1 MELAGILF
9 GILFISLFLGVP
21 IAISLGVAASLTMFF
36 TGNVQYLASVP
47 ARMFTQLDSFTL
59 MAVPFFILAGNIMAE
74 GGISDRLI
82 SFIEILLKRLPG
94 RLSCICVVASGFFGA
109 ISGSNPATVAAI
121 GGICAP
127 KMIEKGYSREDAAA
141 VAASAGT
148 LGVVIPPSIPMVT
161 YAVTASV
168 SVTAMFKAGWI
179 PGIMLCIGMCLAN
192 MFWYRECDAADRT
205 KYPLKEYADRFVK
218 AILALLMPII
228 ILGGIYA
235 GVFTPTESASV
246 ACVYALIVSIF
257 VFREVDAKS
266 LYRIFADSCV
276 SSAVVL
282 FVVSMSAPFGW
293 FMTTENIPTILSS
306 TILSVFTHKLVILF
320 VMNLLLLFLGC
331 FLETQS
337 IILLV
342 TPILLPIASA
352 LGVSGVALGL
362 IIIVNT
368 SIGMITPPMAVNL
381 FVATGVCRTT
391 IGAVS
396 KKIVKYLILEFIILQ
411 IYMYVPVLLGFTIG
425 CMRRGD
431 RSTRRCFH
439 SSGAISSPTGA
450 G

>member
-1 MELAGILF
+1 MGMAGILF
-9 GILFISLFLGVP
+9 GILFLSLFIGVP
-21 IAISLGVAASLTMFF
+21 IAISLGVAASLTMML
-36 TGNVQYLASVP
+36 TNNAQYLASIP
-47 ARMFTQLDSFTL
+47 TRMFTQLDSFTL

-82 SFIEILLKRLPG
+82 SFFELLLKRLPG

-141 VAASAGT
+141 IAASSGT

-168 SVTAMFKAGWI
+168 SVTAMFEAGWI
-179 PGIMLCIGMCLAN
+179 PGIMLIVGLCIGN
-192 MFWYRECDAADRT
+192 MFWYKHCDSVDKT
-205 KYPLKEYADRFVK
+205 KYPVKVYVDRFVK

-235 GVFTPTESASV
+235 GIFTPTESASV
-246 ACVYALIVSIF
+246 ACIYALIISVF
-257 VFREVDAKS
+257 VFREVNLKT
-266 LYRIFADSCV
+266 LYKIFADSCV

-293 FMTTENIPTILSS
+293 FMTTENIPTILST
-306 TILSVFTHKLVILF
+306 TIMS
-320 VMNLLLLFLGC
+320 
-331 FLETQS
+331 
-337 IILLV
+337 
-342 TPILLPIASA
+342 ILLPIATA
-352 LGVSGVALGL
+352 LGVSPIALGL

-381 FVATGVCRTT
+381 FVATGVCKTT

-396 KKIVKYLILEFIILQ
+396 KKIVKYLILEFCILLL
-411 IYMYVPVLLGFTIG
+411 YMYVPIIFG
-425 CMRRGD
+425 
-431 RSTRRCFH
+431 
-439 SSGAISSPTGA
+439 ISI
-450 G
+450 

>member
-1 MELAGILF
+1 MGLAGILF
-9 GILFISLFLGVP
+9 GLLFLCLFLGVP
-21 IAISLGVAASLTMFF
+21 IAISLGVASGLTMFI
-36 TGNVQYLASVP
+36 TGNAQYLASVP
-47 ARMFTQLDSFTL
+47 TRMFTQLDSFTL

-82 SFIEILLKRLPG
+82 SFFELLLKRLPG

-127 KMIEKGYSREDAAA
+127 KMVEKGYAREDAAA
-141 VAASAGT
+141 VAASSGT

-161 YAVTASV
+161 YAITASV
-168 SVTAMFKAGWI
+168 SVTAMFKAGWV
-179 PGIMLCIGMCLAN
+179 PGIMLIVGLCIAN
-192 MFWYRECDAADRT
+192 MFWYKKCDSVDAT
-205 KYPLKEYADRFVK
+205 KYPVKVYVDRFVK

-235 GVFTPTESASV
+235 GIFTPTESASV
-246 ACVYALIVSIF
+246 ACIYALVISIF
-257 VFREVDAKS
+257 VFKEVDLKK
-266 LYRIFADSCV
+266 LYKIFADSCV

-293 FMTTENIPTILSS
+293 LMTTENIPTILSTS
-306 TILSVFTHKLVILF
+306 IMAIFSNKFVILF

-342 TPILLPIASA
+342 TPILLPIATA
-352 LGVSGVALGL
+352 LGVSPIALGL

-381 FVATGVCRTT
+381 FVATGICKTT

-396 KKIVKYLILEFIILQ
+396 KKIVKYLILEFCILLL
-411 IYMYVPVLLGFTIG
+411 YMYIPVIFNIP
-425 CMRRGD
+425 
-431 RSTRRCFH
+431 
-439 SSGAISSPTGA
+439 I
-450 G
+450 

>member
-1 MELAGILF
+1 MQIAGILF
-9 GILFISLFLGVP
+9 GLLFLFLFMGVP
-21 IAISLGVAASLTMFF
+21 IAISLGVSASLTMLI
-36 TGNVQYLASVP
+36 TGNMQYLASFP
-47 ARMFTQLDSFTL
+47 SRMFTGLDSFML

-82 SFIEILLKRLPG
+82 SFFEILLKRLPG

-127 KMIEKGYSREDAAA
+127 KMIEKGYASEDAAA
-141 VAASAGT
+141 VAASSGT

-179 PGIMLCIGMCLAN
+179 PGIMLIVGLCIAN
-192 MFWYRECDAADRT
+192 MFWYKNVDSVDRT
-205 KYPLKEYADRFVK
+205 KYPAKVYLDRFVK
-218 AILALLMPII
+218 AILALMMPII

-235 GVFTPTESASV
+235 GIFTPTESAAV
-246 ACVYALIVSIF
+246 ACVYALIISVF
-257 VFREVDAKS
+257 VFKEVDLKK
-266 LYRIFADSCV
+266 LYKIFADSCV
-276 SSAVVL
+276 SSATVL
-282 FVVSMSAPFGW
+282 FVVSMSAPFAW
-293 FMTTENIPTILSS
+293 FMTTENIPTIISTTIMNLFSS
-306 TILSVFTHKLVILF
+306 KFLILF
-320 VMNLLLLFLGC
+320 VMNVLLLFLGC

-342 TPILLPIASA
+342 TPILLPIATS
-352 LGVSGVALGL
+352 LGVSSIALGL

-381 FVATGVCRTT
+381 FVATGVCKCS

-396 KKIVKYLILEFIILQ
+396 KKIVKYLILEFCILLV
-411 IYMYVPVLLGFTIG
+411 YMYVPIIFGITI
-425 CMRRGD
+425 
-431 RSTRRCFH
+431 
-439 SSGAISSPTGA
+439 
-450 G
+450 